1 MDKTVSRCAICGRK
15 PRGICPVLEKL
26 ICPACCGSGRGSK
39 IRCVSSCAYFPFN
52 VAGYD
57 LWLEVDTKLVRKI
70 LDYLKSYY
78 SYREYEEIVEHMR
91 FAGGVS
97 GEDAGTAE
105 GAAVYYLFFVKRD
118 SDGRALAQ
126 KWQSQVWLGLNND
139 ERIMMECRF
148 NCRATVLEIQK
159 VLDHQRM
166 ECIDLL
172 EPEKGSFIL
181 IDRATAAR
189 SVRFTRML
197 TWLAHYP
204 HFSRIA
210 NNGVELSDIV
220 FAEFM
225 VSLRDAFRKE
235 GRRHKELTIKDYLSE
250 SFGVFGSLIY
260 DLSREKSIAALE
272 RMDLH
277 QCKALYKITG
287 NFADIKAVLDKYPE
301 FEPRERHP
309 DEQDTPGVYYY
320 SWLRRG
326 QSKALEKNMPAH
338 FRHGQEKDEGVGTIG
353 NIRLFPDK
361 LIVEAFTKQ
370 KHSFAKRMVK
380 KFFAEN
386 LLLQNEAVVDL
397 AKQQAGK
404 MEDDYESYAQ
414 EIISNKEENDPKE
427 IPPEIER
434 ELMQKFY
441 KRHYTIFLD
450 DKIPALDE
458 MTPRAA
464 AVDPQMRPR
473 LIELM
478 KQHLKG
484 IEQQNKHRGL
494 DLNIDWVLDELSL
507 SELK

>member
-1 MDKTVSRCAICGRK
+1 MDKTVPRCTICGKK
-15 PRGICPVLEKL
+15 PRGICPALEKI
-26 ICPACCGSGRGSK
+26 ICPVCCGSGRGSK
-39 IRCVSSCAYFPFN
+39 IRCVPSCDYFPFG
-52 VAGYD
+52 VPGYD
-57 LWLEVDTKLVRKI
+57 LWLEVDSKLVRKK

-78 SYREYEEIVEHMR
+78 SYREFEKMVEQMR
-91 FAGGVS
+91 FASGIS

-105 GAAVYYLFFVKRD
+105 GAAVYYLFFVKCD
-118 SDGRALAQ
+118 ADGHTLAQ
-126 KWQSQVWLGLNND
+126 KWREEGWSGLNND
-139 ERIMMECRF
+139 ERIMMEHRF
-148 NCRATVLEIQK
+148 SCRATVIEIEK
-159 VLDHQRM
+159 VLDYQSM

-172 EPEKGSFIL
+172 EPEKGSFLL
-181 IDRATAAR
+181 IDRATATR

-204 HFSRIA
+204 YFSRIA
-210 NNGVELSDIV
+210 NNGVELSDLV
-220 FAEFM
+220 FTEFM
-225 VSLRDAFRKE
+225 DSLRDAFRKE
-235 GRRHKELTIKDYLSE
+235 NRKHKELSIKDYLSQN
-250 SFGVFGSLIY
+250 FGVFGSLIY
-260 DLSREKSIAALE
+260 DLSREKSIAALK

-277 QCKALYKITG
+277 QCRAIYKIKG
-287 NFADIKAVLDKYPE
+287 NYAEIKAVLDKYPD
-301 FEPRERHP
+301 FEQRERHP

-338 FRHGQEKDEGVGTIG
+338 FRHGQEKDEGVGTVG

-370 KHSFAKRMVK
+370 KHSFAKRMVG
-380 KFFAEN
+380 KFFGEN
-386 LLLQNEAVVDL
+386 LLLQNEVVVDL

-404 MEDDYESYAQ
+404 MDDDYESYAQ
-414 EIISNKEENDPKE
+414 EIISNKEKSDPKK
-427 IPPEIER
+427 IPPEVER

-464 AVDPQMRPR
+464 AADPQMRPK

-484 IEQQNKHRGL
+484 IEQQNKDRGL
-494 DLNIDWVLDELSL
+494 DLNIDWVLNELAL
-507 SELK
+507 PELK

>member
-1 MDKTVSRCAICGRK
+1 MDKTIPICAICARK
-15 PRGICPVLEKL
+15 ARGTCPALEKI
-26 ICPACCGSGRGSK
+26 ICSACCGSERGSK
-39 IRCVSSCAYFPFN
+39 IRCAPSCAYFPFN

-57 LWLEVDTKLVRKI
+57 LWLEVDTKLVRKM
-70 LDYLKSYY
+70 LACLKSGY
-78 SYREYEEIVEHMR
+78 SHHEFEEMVEHMR
-91 FAGGVS
+91 FAS
-97 GEDAGTAE
+97 GISEGDAGTAE

-118 SDGRALAQ
+118 ADGRTLAR
-126 KWQSQVWLGLNND
+126 KWQAQGWPGLNND

-148 NCRATVLEIQK
+148 NCRATVIEIQK

-204 HFSRIA
+204 NFSRIA
-210 NNGVELSDIV
+210 NNGVELSDLV

-225 VSLRDAFRKE
+225 DSLRDAFRKE
-235 GRRHKELTIKDYLSE
+235 NRKHKELTIKDYLSE
-250 SFGVFGSLIY
+250 NFGVFGSLIY

-287 NFADIKAVLDKYPE
+287 NYADIKAVLDKYPE

-309 DEQDTPGVYYY
+309 DEQNTPGVHYY

-361 LIVEAFTKQ
+361 VIVETFTKQ

-414 EIISNKEENDPKE
+414 EITLNKERSGLKD
-427 IPPEIER
+427 IPPEVEG

-441 KRHYTIFLD
+441 KRHYAIFLD
-450 DKIPALDE
+450 DKIPALDN

-464 AVDPQMRPR
+464 AADPQMRPK

-484 IEQQNKHRGL
+484 IEQQNKDRGL
-494 DLNIDWVLDELSL
+494 DLNINWVLDELAL
-507 SELK
+507 PELK

>member
-1 MDKTVSRCAICGRK
+1 MDKTVLKCAICGRK
-15 PRGICPVLEKL
+15 PRGICPALEKI
-26 ICPACCGSGRGSK
+26 ICPACCGSERGSK
-39 IRCVSSCAYFPFN
+39 IHCIPSCGYFPFG
-52 VAGYD
+52 VTGYD
-57 LWLEVDTKLVRKI
+57 LWLKVDEGLVRKK
-70 LDYLKSYY
+70 LDYLKSSYN
-78 SYREYEEIVEHMR
+78 YREFEEMVEHMR
-91 FAGGVS
+91 FAS
-97 GEDAGTAE
+97 GISEEDVGTAE

-118 SDGRALAQ
+118 ADGRTLAQ
-126 KWQSQVWLGLNND
+126 KWQTQGWVGLNND
-139 ERIMMECRF
+139 ERIMMEYRF
-148 NCRATVLEIQK
+148 SCRATVIEIEK
-159 VLDHQRM
+159 VLDHQSM

-172 EPEKGSFIL
+172 EPEKGNFVL

-189 SVRFTRML
+189 SVRWTRML

-204 HFSRIA
+204 YFSRIA
-210 NNGVELSDIV
+210 NNGVELSDSA

-225 VSLRDAFRKE
+225 DSLRDAFRKE
-235 GRRHKELTIKDYLSE
+235 NRKHKELVIKDYLSE
-250 SFGVFGSLIY
+250 NFGVFGSLIY
-260 DLSREKSIAALE
+260 DLSRERSIAVLK

-277 QCKALYKITG
+277 QCRAIYKIKG
-287 NFADIKAVLDKYPE
+287 NYGEIKAILDKNPD
-301 FEPRERHP
+301 FEQRERHP
-309 DEQDTPGVYYY
+309 DEQDLPGVYYY

-338 FRHGQEKDEGVGTIG
+338 FRHGQEKDEGVGTVG
-353 NIRLFPDK
+353 NISLFPDK

-380 KFFAEN
+380 KFFGEN
-386 LLLQNEAVVDL
+386 LLLQNEVVVDL

-404 MEDDYESYAQ
+404 MEIDYKGYAR
-414 EIISNKEENDPKE
+414 EIISNKEKSDTKG
-427 IPPEIER
+427 IPPEVER

-441 KRHYTIFLD
+441 KRHYTIFLE

-464 AVDPQMRPR
+464 AVDPQMRPK

-484 IEQQNKHRGL
+484 IEQQNKDRGL

-507 SELK
+507 PELK